1 LKGLQEIGASFA
13 NNPGTVA
20 DAAPRNISAADF
32 RLLQSRLL
40 SNALAFAEKDTSI
53 QNNMSVVLLIE
64 WGKRRLLFVG
74 DAEWDGEYKEGKQ
87 NGSWNVMWEKR
98 NAHLSKPVDFLKIG
112 HHGSINATPPVA
124 DGGATGSSKKKTRDQ
139 QSVLHILDAI
149 LPLPSRGKSPTAQA
163 IVSTER
169 EFYPTIP
176 DCKLLAH
183 LAERVRGARKYGE
196 ALKSKKI
203 EPETLWVTAK
213 AKKHKFF
220 DSFEKEFLDVPQPL
234 RTDLEHAVTG
244 NSYIDVEIDP

>member
-1 LKGLQEIGASFA
+1 
-13 NNPGTVA
+13 
-20 DAAPRNISAADF
+20 
-32 RLLQSRLL
+32 
-40 SNALAFAEKDTSI
+40 
-53 QNNMSVVLLIE
+53 MSVVLLIE

-183 LAERVRGARKYGE
+183 LAERVRGSRKYGE